1 MLTGQLTML
10 EPGADLDLFDE
21 YDQEDASWQDSE
33 RFEDDSLCSWSTRP
47 PSSCYNYRSW
57 SGRFYTD
64 EFSVEESRSL
74 FPNIRISGEKM
85 SNTLSLVE
93 LSAKT
98 VAKHIP
104 FEMVE
109 NFKPPVPEQLQQ
121 RIAFWSFPENSSD
134 IRMYACL
141 SNGRYDEFAKGIS
154 LYDMNCIRSP
164 MQIGFHLSAVVDMH
178 LAYRNGYATVPDVRS
193 YNVSVTFDRQ
203 KVILCS
209 CTCSPKSP
217 WCCHVIAVCLYRIYK
232 STQVPLRPPIS
243 ESLSRLHRVQLQK
256 FSQHLITYLPKEVLS
271 LAQTILDEL
280 LDQNATINA
289 HSGAP
294 DPTAGAAISDRGN
307 WYFEDRPL
315 RFNIDKILNKFCE
328 PAPTIISD
336 VSHLSVNTPP
346 VSCEYQALLR
356 PLRCHDPE
364 GLWNLIFIVHGM
376 FARKDRNAIA
386 LLSLITDVCLKNMY
400 VACSWFLT
408 NVAHSLNGSYN
419 VVHSFY
425 QLSSSTSNSRL
436 SCSTSCQQFST
447 RYGCASLMDELVS
460 TWEMAVLNMA
470 LTSRQ
475 RLALADKLY
484 NYHFSIVERISA
496 IFERYE
502 PRMPPVFVDGM
513 HVSAPL
519 SISNPGMVPFIAQSF
534 TGFKKA
540 IQLCYLDWS
549 DWSIPGLDM
558 KDDMI
563 ATQRRPK
570 SRILLARYYKSIES
584 FASWKD
590 QSKTKQQQKFSYPQH
605 YPILFA
611 GSSSGH
617 TGTNQESLHS
627 QVESEPRPLRSPMLE
642 NVLQEYTQLCE
653 IANLY
658 HECTGRWDNEEDASS
673 LADRLQKQSI
683 RVTLEFVA
691 EDLAK
696 LDAPKDRDWVRFV
709 RCRALHTYGYHAMA
723 KALAS
728 YLALSMIASPPDL
741 MKPTPPPI
749 SLARSA
755 AGVAASSSAGASSSS
770 NAPAASVVN
779 SASSGRKKKKI
790 PEMVMLI
797 DPKTIEVTD
806 MALDTF
812 SRGLFLLE
820 VFAQDASLRELAFNL
835 GMFLLELSRPCAVSK
850 VLEVKLSALEAEVLS
865 RMKQLPISVSEMQI
879 VRSKAEQLVRQVV
892 AQPRCCDVLPVSLA
906 VYIVHTLLLN
916 SDISWLGIP
925 DDEPLGLA
933 MAVAVL
939 MMKSTASEV
948 QHPLLFESL
957 RRKRGDFLLSLLS
970 HYKTNTDVLS
980 IMLNALLENNYCE
993 IRYKTDRF
1001 GVVEAVRGG
1010 ASLVDPPDT
1019 ILSQVR
1025 LILYGEE
1032 NDQSFSAENGFN
1044 TSAESSSRGGSGGD
1058 RTTSENFKSSVDTLT
1073 AKVRNVSLRNDPRR
1087 TQGGWMQTDENSFD
1101 QRISVIDEP
1110 RQRYPSNYLDTTG
1123 SYYQNMR
1130 YNLAN
1135 TIGTVQALNYD
1146 ISVDVAFALNTD
1158 PNSVIDAA
1166 LSGSTPS
1173 DSTQKIQDPDL
1184 PSEAHVHFMMEL
1196 AKRILTEAG
1205 GTHSSAI
1212 FITPAAT
1219 IQALPNVVCRPLQLF
1234 AFQVGLHA
1242 IGLHNKI
1249 SPNWYTRTYSSCVSW
1264 ISSQVTE
1271 IGPPA
1276 IDYLFNSWQN
1286 HLTPSEV
1293 ASIADKASQ
1302 AHDQTMVGLAALLA
1316 LEALNYAHRLSPA
1329 EIQRAL
1335 SQCRDQGQN
1344 MLERACLV
1352 IEQVAAASD
1361 IYPDVVF
1368 QVAQTWYEM
1377 YTRALDAEKSTP
1389 TAEGSAHVDSSG
1401 PSGSP
1406 MQEPQQRSPA
1416 AFSSAGPSSSTSSP
1430 AGGVEP
1436 AVGQRAMP
1444 TTPSGAL
1451 SSHGHPYGM
1460 LDAQQA
1466 QMLMCYGTAFPT
1478 PDNVF
1483 QPQFPILTPQGNPV
1497 LPPLIRIAP
1506 PQPGSVQV
1514 GLQTGYNVFRD
1525 VPLLPN
1531 SAFQP
1536 APAAQALFHQP
1547 QPPTICWPDVSNM
1560 CVNPRLRLTTP
1571 APTIPGG
1578 GLIRPGMSAYLG
1590 PTGQLTSPT
1599 ILSLGIPDPTINLV
1613 VAATDGNTSGST
1625 SVERES
1631 SSSSFYLHA
1640 AYRVGMLAMKT
1651 MERRN
1656 AEDRTYVKFSPN
1668 PPYGDDVKWLLQVC
1682 RVLGLEYVQS
1692 FCSAAC
1698 RYVVSPFIFYELTA
1712 DVASFLTNKI
1722 ASVPSAISPYL
1733 PPVYSDPYFY
1743 NLVSCTVT
1751 SFYRVA
1757 LQKISLPRI
1766 LANDVEDLCT
1776 LVRTAKTAFSYLPD
1790 GESQFHNFMQ
1800 TLRKQQ
1806 KCKKDIWYQIVNAIK

>member
-1 MLTGQLTML
+1 MNKNCISWFSFSPTGQLTML
-10 EPGADLDLFDE
+10 EPGADLDIFDE
-21 YDQEDASWQDSE
+21 YDQEDTSWQDSE

-57 SGRFYTD
+57 SGRLYTD
-64 EFSVEESRSL
+64 ELSVEESRAL
-74 FPNIRISGEKM
+74 FPNLRISGEKM
-85 SNTLSLVE
+85 CYDLSLVE
-93 LSAKT
+93 LSAKA

-109 NFKPPVPEQLQQ
+109 NFQPPVPEQLQQ

-134 IRMYACL
+134 IRTYACL

-154 LYDMNCIRSP
+154 LYDMNCICNP
-164 MQIGFHLSAVVDMH
+164 MQIGFHLSAVVDMN

-203 KVILCS
+203 KVIFCS

-243 ESLSRLHRVQLQK
+243 ESLSRLKRVQLQK

-271 LAQTILDEL
+271 LAQSILDEL
-280 LDQNATINA
+280 LDQNAAINA

-294 DPTAGAAISDRGN
+294 DPTAGAAIADRGE

-356 PLRCHDPE
+356 PLRCRDPE

-376 FARKDRNAIA
+376 FARKDRNAIS
-386 LLSLITDVCLKNMY
+386 LLDLITDVCMKNMY

-408 NVAHSLNGSYN
+408 SVAHSLNGSYN

-425 QLSSSTSNSRL
+425 QLSSNTSNSRL

-447 RYGCASLMDELVS
+447 RYGCASLMDELVR

-470 LTSRQ
+470 LTSQQ

-484 NYHFSIVERISA
+484 NYHFSIVERIST

-502 PRMPPVFVDGM
+502 PRMPPVFVDVM
-513 HVSAPL
+513 HVPATL
-519 SISNPGMVPFIAQSF
+519 SMSMTGMVPFIAQNF

-540 IQLCYLDWS
+540 IQLCYLDWT

-558 KDDMI
+558 KDNMI
-563 ATQRRPK
+563 AKQRRM
-570 SRILLARYYKSIES
+570 RGHVLLARYY
-584 FASWKD
+584 
-590 QSKTKQQQKFSYPQH
+590 QS
-605 YPILFA
+605 
-611 GSSSGH
+611 SSSGH
-617 TGTNQESLHS
+617 AGNNQESLHS

-642 NVLQEYTQLCE
+642 NVLQEYAQLCE
-653 IANLY
+653 IANFY
-658 HECTGRWDNEEDASS
+658 HECTGRWDHTEDASS
-673 LADRLQKQSI
+673 LTDRLQKHSI
-683 RVTLEFVA
+683 KDTLGFVS

-696 LDAPKDRDWVRFV
+696 LDVPQDREWIRFV
-709 RCRALHTYGYHAMA
+709 RCRALHAYGYYAMA
-723 KALAS
+723 KVLAS
-728 YLALSMIASPPDL
+728 HLALSMIASPPDL
-741 MKPTPPPI
+741 MKPTSPPI
-749 SLARSA
+749 SLAKSA
-755 AGVAASSSAGASSSS
+755 AGVTVSSNAGIPSSSANTTAAVAVSTTSSS
-770 NAPAASVVN
+770 
-779 SASSGRKKKKI
+779 RKKKKI
-790 PEMVMLI
+790 PEIVMLI
-797 DPKTIEVTD
+797 DPKAIEVTD

-820 VFAQDASLRELAFNL
+820 VFARDASLRELAFSL

-850 VLEVKLSALEAEVLS
+850 VLEVRLSALEAEVLS
-865 RMKQLPISVSEMQI
+865 RMKQLPIGVSEMQA
-879 VRSKAEQLVRQVV
+879 VRNKAEKLVRRVV
-892 AQPRCCDVLPVSLA
+892 TQPRCCDVLPVSLA
-906 VYIVHTLLLN
+906 VYIAHTLLLN
-916 SDISWLGIP
+916 AETALLRIDG
-925 DDEPLGLA
+925 DEPLGLA
-933 MAVAVL
+933 VAVVVL

-970 HYKTNTDVLS
+970 HYKNNTDVLS

-993 IRYKTDRF
+993 IRYQTDRF
-1001 GVVEAVRGG
+1001 GVVEAVRGCTM
-1010 ASLVDPPDT
+1010 SDPPGA
-1019 ILSQVR
+1019 IISQVR
-1025 LILYGEE
+1025 VLLYGQE
-1032 NDQSFSAENGFN
+1032 NDQPSSSAESASKTG
-1044 TSAESSSRGGSGGD
+1044 AESSS
-1058 RTTSENFKSSVDTLT
+1058 KA
-1073 AKVRNVSLRNDPRR
+1073 AKLRNVVSLRTTDPRR
-1087 TQGGWMQTDENSFD
+1087 GAGGWMQTDENLFD
-1101 QRISVIDEP
+1101 QRMPVIEEP
-1110 RQRYPSNYLDTTG
+1110 MQRYSSHYFDTTG

-1135 TIGTVQALNYD
+1135 TIGTVQTLNYD
-1146 ISVDVAFALNTD
+1146 IGGDMTFALNTD
-1158 PNSVIDAA
+1158 PNVVIDAA
-1166 LSGSTPS
+1166 LSGPTPSESTP
-1173 DSTQKIQDPDL
+1173 KIQDPDL

-1212 FITPAAT
+1212 FITPT
-1219 IQALPNVVCRPLQLF
+1219 TTVQALPNVVCRPLQLF

-1286 HLTPSEV
+1286 HLTASEV

-1302 AHDQTMVGLAALLA
+1302 THDQSMVNLAALLA

-1335 SQCRDQGQN
+1335 AQCREQGQN

-1352 IEQVAAASD
+1352 IEQVAAVSD

-1368 QVAQTWYEM
+1368 QVAQIWYEM
-1377 YTRALDAEKSTP
+1377 YTKALDREKANSSAEEATH
-1389 TAEGSAHVDSSG
+1389 ADVSG
-1401 PSGSP
+1401 PTSSS
-1406 MQEPQQRSPA
+1406 MQESQPRSPA
-1416 AFSSAGPSSSTSSP
+1416 VFNSTGPSSSSSASSP
-1430 AGGVEP
+1430 AGAVE
-1436 AVGQRAMP
+1436 AVGQMAR
-1444 TTPSGAL
+1444 PSAAGGAL

-1460 LDAQQA
+1460 LDAQQT
-1466 QMLMCYGTAFPT
+1466 QMLMYYGTAFAAA
-1478 PDNVF
+1478 DSIF
-1483 QPQFPILTPQGNPV
+1483 QQPFPILTPQGNPV

-1506 PQPGSVQV
+1506 PPPGSVQV
-1514 GLQTGYNVFRD
+1514 GLHTGYNVFRD

-1536 APAAQALFHQP
+1536 APTGAQALFHQP
-1547 QPPTICWPDVSNM
+1547 QPPTICWHDVSNM

-1571 APTIPGG
+1571 GPTIGAG
-1578 GLIRPGMSAYLG
+1578 GLIRPAMSAAYLG
-1590 PTGQLTSPT
+1590 HTGQQVASPT

-1613 VAATDGNTSGST
+1613 VASGGT
-1625 SVERES
+1625 VERES
-1631 SSSSFYLHA
+1631 NSPLFYLHA

-1656 AEDRTYVKFSPN
+1656 AEDRTYVKFSQN

-1682 RVLGLEYVQS
+1682 KELGLEYVQS

-1712 DVASFLTNKI
+1712 AVGSFLTNKN
-1722 ASVPSAISPYL
+1722 ASSASSQYL
-1733 PPVYSDPYFY
+1733 PLVYSDPYFY
-1743 NLVSCTVT
+1743 NLVSCSVT

-1766 LANDVEDLCT
+1766 LANDVEDLCV
-1776 LVRTAKTAFSYLPD
+1776 LVRTARTAFSYLPD

>member
-1 MLTGQLTML
+1 ML
-10 EPGADLDLFDE
+10 EPGADLDIFDE

-57 SGRFYTD
+57 SGRLFTD
-64 EFSVEESRSL
+64 EFSVEESRTL
-74 FPNIRISGEKM
+74 FPNLRISGEKM
-85 SNTLSLVE
+85 SNVLSLVE
-93 LSAKT
+93 LSAKA

-134 IRMYACL
+134 IRTYACL

-164 MQIGFHLSAVVDMH
+164 MQIGFHLSAVVDMN

-203 KVILCS
+203 KVIFCS

-232 STQVPLRPPIS
+232 STLVPLRPPIS
-243 ESLSRLHRVQLQK
+243 ESLSRLKRVQLQK

-271 LAQTILDEL
+271 LAQSILDEL
-280 LDQNATINA
+280 LDQNAAINA

-294 DPTAGAAISDRGN
+294 DPTAGAAVADRGE

-376 FARKDRNAIA
+376 FARKDRNAIS
-386 LLSLITDVCLKNMY
+386 LLDLITDVCMKNMY

-425 QLSSSTSNSRL
+425 QLSSNTSNSRL

-447 RYGCASLMDELVS
+447 RYGCASLMDELVR

-484 NYHFSIVERISA
+484 NYHFSIVERIST

-502 PRMPPVFVDGM
+502 PRMPPVFVDVM
-513 HVSAPL
+513 HVPATL
-519 SISNPGMVPFIAQSF
+519 SMSMPGMVPFIAQNF

-540 IQLCYLDWS
+540 IQLCYLDWT
-549 DWSIPGLDM
+549 DWSIPGLEM
-558 KDDMI
+558 KDNMI
-563 ATQRRPK
+563 AEQRRL
-570 SRILLARYYKSIES
+570 RGHTLLARYYQSMES
-584 FASWKD
+584 FANWKE
-590 QSKTKQQQKFSYPQH
+590 QSKTKHSQKGSCSRH
-605 YPILFA
+605 YSILFT

-617 TGTNQESLHS
+617 AGNNQESLHS

-642 NVLQEYTQLCE
+642 NVLQEYAQLCE
-653 IANLY
+653 IANFY
-658 HECTGRWDNEEDASS
+658 HECTGRWDNEEGAVN
-673 LADRLQKQSI
+673 LTVRLQKHSI
-683 RVTLEFVA
+683 KDTLGFVS

-696 LDAPKDRDWVRFV
+696 LDVPQDREWIRFV
-709 RCRALHTYGYHAMA
+709 RCRALHAYGYHAMA
-723 KALAS
+723 KVLAS
-728 YLALSMIASPPDL
+728 HLALSMIASPPDL

-755 AGVAASSSAGASSSS
+755 AGVTASSSAGTSSSSS
-770 NAPAASVVN
+770 NTTATGVV
-779 SASSGRKKKKI
+779 STTSSSRKKKKI
-790 PEMVMLI
+790 PEIVMLI
-797 DPKTIEVTD
+797 DPKAIEVTD

-820 VFAQDASLRELAFNL
+820 VFARDASLRELAFSL

-850 VLEVKLSALEAEVLS
+850 VLEVRLSALEAEVLS
-865 RMKQLPISVSEMQI
+865 RMKQLPIGVSEMQA
-879 VRSKAEQLVRQVV
+879 VRSKAEKLVRRVV
-892 AQPRCCDVLPVSLA
+892 TQPRCCDVLPVSLA
-906 VYIVHTLLLN
+906 VYIAHTLLLN
-916 SDISWLGIP
+916 SETALLRIHG
-925 DDEPLGLA
+925 DEPLGLA
-933 MAVAVL
+933 MAVVVL

-993 IRYKTDRF
+993 IRYQTDRF
-1001 GVVEAVRGG
+1001 GVVEAVRGCTM
-1010 ASLVDPPDT
+1010 SDPPSA
-1019 ILSQVR
+1019 IISQVR
-1025 LILYGEE
+1025 VLLYGQE
-1032 NDQSFSAENGFN
+1032 NDQPSSSAESGSK
-1044 TSAESSSRGGSGGD
+1044 TSAESSSKGASGGR
-1058 RTTSENFKSSVDTLT
+1058 RTFENFKSPVDALA
-1073 AKVRNVSLRNDPRR
+1073 AKVRNVVNLRTDARR
-1087 TQGGWMQTDENSFD
+1087 GAGGWMQTDENLFD
-1101 QRISVIDEP
+1101 QGIPFLTEEP
-1110 RQRYPSNYLDTTG
+1110 MQRYSCNYFDTTG

-1135 TIGTVQALNYD
+1135 TIGTVQTLNYD
-1146 ISVDVAFALNTD
+1146 IGGDMAFALNTD
-1158 PNSVIDAA
+1158 PNVVIDAA
-1166 LSGSTPS
+1166 LSGPTPS

-1212 FITPAAT
+1212 FITPT
-1219 IQALPNVVCRPLQLF
+1219 TTVQALPNVVCRPLQLF

-1286 HLTPSEV
+1286 HLTASEV

-1302 AHDQTMVGLAALLA
+1302 THDQNMVNLAALLA

-1335 SQCRDQGQN
+1335 SQCREQGQN

-1352 IEQVAAASD
+1352 IEQVAAVSD

-1368 QVAQTWYEM
+1368 QVAQIWYEM
-1377 YTRALDAEKSTP
+1377 YTKALDREKANSSAEE
-1389 TAEGSAHVDSSG
+1389 AAHADVSG
-1401 PSGSP
+1401 PTSSS
-1406 MQEPQQRSPA
+1406 MQESQQRSPA
-1416 AFSSAGPSSSTSSP
+1416 VFNSTGPSSSSSTSSP
-1430 AGGVEP
+1430 AGAVE
-1436 AVGQRAMP
+1436 AVGQMAMP
-1444 TTPSGAL
+1444 STAGGAL

-1460 LDAQQA
+1460 LDAQQT
-1466 QMLMCYGTAFPT
+1466 QMLMYYGTAFAAA
-1478 PDNVF
+1478 DSVF
-1483 QPQFPILTPQGNPV
+1483 QQPFPILTPQGNPV

-1506 PQPGSVQV
+1506 PPPGSVQV
-1514 GLQTGYNVFRD
+1514 GLHTGYNVFRD

-1531 SAFQP
+1531 SAFQQ
-1536 APAAQALFHQP
+1536 APTGAQALFHQP
-1547 QPPTICWPDVSNM
+1547 QPPTICWHDVSNM

-1571 APTIPGG
+1571 GPTIGAG
-1578 GLIRPGMSAYLG
+1578 SLIRPAMSAYFG
-1590 PTGQLTSPT
+1590 PTGQVASPT

-1613 VAATDGNTSGST
+1613 VAATDANASGGT
-1625 SVERES
+1625 VERENNS
-1631 SSSSFYLHA
+1631 PLFYLHA

-1656 AEDRTYVKFSPN
+1656 AEDRTYVKFSQN

-1682 RVLGLEYVQS
+1682 KELGLEYVQS

-1712 DVASFLTNKI
+1712 DVGSFLTNKN
-1722 ASVPSAISPYL
+1722 ASSASSQYL
-1733 PPVYSDPYFY
+1733 PLVYSDPYFY
-1743 NLVSCTVT
+1743 NLVSCSVT

-1766 LANDVEDLCT
+1766 LANDVEDLCV
-1776 LVRTAKTAFSYLPD
+1776 LVRTARTAFSYLPD

-1806 KCKKDIWYQIVNAIK
+1806 KCKKDIWYQIINAIK